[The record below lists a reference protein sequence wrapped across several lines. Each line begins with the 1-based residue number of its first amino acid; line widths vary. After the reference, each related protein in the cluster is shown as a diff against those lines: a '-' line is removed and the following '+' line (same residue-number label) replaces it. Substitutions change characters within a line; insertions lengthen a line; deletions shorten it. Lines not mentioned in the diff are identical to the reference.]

1 MRKIFS
7 KSYYELEF
15 STEREISGG
24 IFPQCYSFMKGVDY
38 KAPQSFYNVYESFRK
53 GLFPDFKPRLSGY
66 RFAQGAKPTDFVSDV
81 VFNHPIVTLG
91 VIKGLENLIF
101 SEHRIYPMRVYY
113 RRKPRLY
120 FFPLFIF
127 SRILDYMIWDK
138 SKFYDTRLAFK
149 TNDLDSIYDK
159 RLGDLYFCSLEEYKT
174 HPSRGKEVERF
185 AVTTGFDLSFDY
197 LRLEY
202 FNYKLVSERFID
214 TVEYYGFT
222 GLEWGRRIEIDVY
235 EK

>member
-1 MRKIFS
+1 
-7 KSYYELEF
+7 
-15 STEREISGG
+15 
-24 IFPQCYSFMKGVDY
+24 
-38 KAPQSFYNVYESFRK
+38 
-53 GLFPDFKPRLSGY
+53 
-66 RFAQGAKPTDFVSDV
+66 
-81 VFNHPIVTLG
+81 
-91 VIKGLENLIF
+91 
-101 SEHRIYPMRVYY
+101 
-113 RRKPRLY
+113 
-120 FFPLFIF
+120 
-127 SRILDYMIWDK
+127 MIWDK

-174 HPSRGKEVERF
+174 HPSRRKEIERF